1 MSTRDEVFFSNFPFQ
16 DSAASPTCIG
26 LKWSDFL
33 YPKCLAT
40 AILRTIKPRNRTW
53 HCRGHS
59 NMPTPMKKPH
69 LRRFLYTTKQHHWR
83 PPRPETT
90 FEWSAQHQ
98 QSFDEDK
105 TLAACI
111 MPSLLQRE
119 CSGGTSSACP
129 CQLYYTA
136 TKSSLTTPST
146 SISCSPWRTAPKA
159 SPPLGDETHK
169 FQRNFVLSSLN
180 NGCSANQ
187 MSRFTQ
193 TTNTSINFPQGPGS
207 LPKHIQR
214 DNALPTTLQLCCRLQ
229 TRLLP
234 TLSTDLTLF
243 TFHNTYCQAG
253 FNITKGQSL
262 MPWHVGAWV
271 QHNTW

>member
-1 MSTRDEVFFSNFPFQ
+1 
-16 DSAASPTCIG
+16 
-26 LKWSDFL
+26 
-33 YPKCLAT
+33 
-40 AILRTIKPRNRTW
+40 
-53 HCRGHS
+53 
-59 NMPTPMKKPH
+59 MPTPMNKPH
-69 LRRFLYTTKQHHWR
+69 LRRFLYATKQHHLR

-90 FEWSAQHQ
+90 FEWSVQYQ

-105 TLAACI
+105 TLASSI
-111 MPSLLQRE
+111 MPSL
-119 CSGGTSSACP
+119 SACP
-129 CQLYYTA
+129 CQLYYSP

-146 SISCSPWRTAPKA
+146 SISCSPWRTAPNA

-187 MSRFTQ
+187 MSQFTQ
-193 TTNTSINFPQGPGS
+193 TTNTSIHFPQGPGS

-229 TRLLP
+229 TRLVP

-243 TFHNTYCQAG
+243 TW
-253 FNITKGQSL
+253 S
-262 MPWHVGAWV
+262 
-271 QHNTW
+271 

>member
-1 MSTRDEVFFSNFPFQ
+1 
-16 DSAASPTCIG
+16 
-26 LKWSDFL
+26 
-33 YPKCLAT
+33 
-40 AILRTIKPRNRTW
+40 
-53 HCRGHS
+53 
-59 NMPTPMKKPH
+59 MPTTMNKPH
-69 LRRFLYTTKQHHWR
+69 LRRFLYATKQHHLR

-90 FEWSAQHQ
+90 FEWSVQHQ

-105 TLAACI
+105 TLPASI

-129 CQLYYTA
+129 CQLYYSP

-193 TTNTSINFPQGPGS
+193 TTNISIPFPQGPGS

-229 TRLLP
+229 TRLVP
-234 TLSTDLTLF
+234 TLSTDLALF
-243 TFHNTYCQAG
+243 TW
-253 FNITKGQSL
+253 S
-262 MPWHVGAWV
+262 
-271 QHNTW
+271 

>member
-1 MSTRDEVFFSNFPFQ
+1 
-16 DSAASPTCIG
+16 
-26 LKWSDFL
+26 
-33 YPKCLAT
+33 
-40 AILRTIKPRNRTW
+40 
-53 HCRGHS
+53 
-59 NMPTPMKKPH
+59 MPTPMNKPH
-69 LRRFLYTTKQHHWR
+69 LRRFLYATKQHHLR
-83 PPRPETT
+83 PPQPETT

-105 TLAACI
+105 TLAVSI
-111 MPSLLQRE
+111 MPSPLQRE

-129 CQLYYTA
+129 CQLYYSPP
-136 TKSSLTTPST
+136 KSSLTTPST

-193 TTNTSINFPQGPGS
+193 TTNTSIHFPQGPGS

-229 TRLLP
+229 TRLVP

-243 TFHNTYCQAG
+243 TC
-253 FNITKGQSL
+253 S
-262 MPWHVGAWV
+262 
-271 QHNTW
+271 